1 MSTPESN
8 LIQICSDIRQKI
20 DDKSDFMTIE
30 KDIHELCV
38 LFQIKWQNFLN
49 PENVLEQSK
58 PEFIEDSRLVFSIL
72 YNHFGSE
79 EALNEINECLQ
90 EDPDSQS
97 DVDEYLNFVENLNI
111 ARNMTEHVYD
121 EPNSKMS
128 RTLAESI
135 LYIQKKNDE
144 MAEFTNTMKNLN
156 NTLNDLGSAL
166 LTLAEDKPLKHN

>member
-38 LFQIKWQNFLN
+38 LFQIKWQNFMN

-58 PEFIEDSRLVFSIL
+58 PEFIEDSRLVFSLL

-79 EALNEINECLQ
+79 EALNEIDECLQ
-90 EDPDSQS
+90 EDPDSQP
-97 DVDEYLNFVENLNI
+97 DPDIDEYLIFVENLN
-111 ARNMTEHVYD
+111 M
-121 EPNSKMS
+121 
-128 RTLAESI
+128 
-135 LYIQKKNDE
+135 QKQ
-144 MAEFTNTMKNLN
+144 NTPQIGVNYLMK
-156 NTLNDLGSAL
+156 
-166 LTLAEDKPLKHN
+166 K

>member
-1 MSTPESN
+1 
-8 LIQICSDIRQKI
+8 
-20 DDKSDFMTIE
+20 MTIE

-38 LFQIKWQNFLN
+38 LFQIKWQNFMN

-58 PEFIEDSRLVFSIL
+58 PEFIEDSRLVFSLL

-79 EALNEINECLQ
+79 EALNEIDECLQ
-90 EDPDSQS
+90 EDPDSQP
-97 DVDEYLNFVENLNI
+97 DPDIDEYLIFVENLNI
-111 ARNMTEHVYD
+111 ARNMTEHDYD

-135 LYIQKKNDE
+135 RYIQKKNDE
-144 MAEFTNTMKNLN
+144 LAEFTNTMKNLN